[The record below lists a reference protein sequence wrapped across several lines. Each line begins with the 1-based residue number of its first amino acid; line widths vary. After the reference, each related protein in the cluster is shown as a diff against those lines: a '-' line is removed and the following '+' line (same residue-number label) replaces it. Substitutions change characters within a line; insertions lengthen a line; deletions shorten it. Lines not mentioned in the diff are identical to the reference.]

1 MPLIGRPK
9 VSGGAPVFLM
19 LLLAGVFAWSA
30 WYPHDRLTWWL
41 EITPVIVAALILVPT
56 WRPFPL
62 THLAYTLITFHCV
75 VLMVGGKYTYEQVPL
90 FNWLRDTFQLSQ
102 NNFGRFAHVVQGF
115 VPAIVVRELILRTSP
130 LRPGGWL
137 FTLVCATGLAISALY
152 ELVEWQ
158 AAVWVGTG
166 ASAFRGLHGGPW
178 DAQLGMALAL
188 CGSIAAQLLLSH
200 YHDRQLQKA
209 LDPRQAPHTPV
220 M

>member
-9 VSGGAPVFLM
+9 VSGGAPVFLI
-19 LLLAGVFAWSA
+19 LLVTGVFAWSA
-30 WYPHDRLTWWL
+30 WSPHDRFTWWL
-41 EITPVIVAALILVPT
+41 EIIPVLVAALILVPT

-62 THLAYTLITFHCV
+62 THLAYTLIAFHCV

-90 FNWLRDTFQLSQ
+90 FNWLRDMFHLSR
-102 NNFGRFAHVVQGF
+102 NHYDRFAHVVQGF

-158 AAVWVGTG
+158 AAVRVGAG
-166 ASAFRGLHGGPW
+166 ADAFLGAQGDPW
-178 DAQLGMALAL
+178 DAQADMALAL
-188 CGSIAAQLLLSH
+188 AGAIVAQLLLGR

-209 LDPRQAPHTPV
+209 LDPQPAPHTPV